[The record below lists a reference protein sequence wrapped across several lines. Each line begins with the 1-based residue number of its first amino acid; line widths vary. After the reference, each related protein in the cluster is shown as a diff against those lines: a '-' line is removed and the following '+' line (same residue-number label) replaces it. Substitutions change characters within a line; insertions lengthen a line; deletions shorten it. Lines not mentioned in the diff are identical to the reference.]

1 MLRKTTQRSRVAGRQ
16 GRPFSANPLL
26 AESLPRWRSSLV
38 QCVLLCAFLALAGRA
53 AWLQLFTGEFLQKQG
68 AYRYARTLELPGT
81 RGRILDRDGVMLA
94 ASVPAVAV
102 WAIPEDLRG
111 AAPATLDALARL
123 LEMDA
128 ADIAA
133 RLATGKNFVYLKRQV
148 DPGVGRALAAMQIR
162 GIGMTREFRRVY
174 PQGAVTSHVV
184 GFVGRDDKGLEGFEL
199 AHQARLLA
207 SPGYRRVIKDR
218 LGNIVED
225 AGGSAEPVAGQDSVL
240 SISNKIQYVAFKQL
254 KEAVEKFQ
262 AKAGSAI
269 VVDAHTGEILALANY
284 PSYDPNQPPER
295 KGGALRNKA
304 ITDIYEPGSVLKTFT
319 VALAIDRGRVTPESM
334 IDTGS
339 GRFVINGAPIS
350 DTSAHGLISVSDVL
364 RYSSNIGTA
373 KLALGMQPYDM
384 WEMFTRL
391 GFGQPPQLGFPGA
404 AAGRVRPYKSW
415 RPIEQAT
422 MSYGNGIAVSLLQL
436 ARAYTIFTNEGR
448 VIPLT
453 LEKHPERPAGAQ
465 VIAPAT
471 ARAMLRMLENVVV
484 NGTARPGAVPGY
496 RVGGKTGTAYKAENG
511 KYSFPRKYI
520 ASFVGIVP
528 MSAPRFIVAV
538 MIDEPSGRFHYGGQV
553 AAPAF
558 VGIAA
563 QTLQAANV
571 APDAGI
577 EDVIRRDAG
586 TPETIED

>member
-1 MLRKTTQRSRVAGRQ
+1 
-16 GRPFSANPLL
+16 
-26 AESLPRWRSSLV
+26 
-38 QCVLLCAFLALAGRA
+38 
-53 AWLQLFTGEFLQKQG
+53 
-68 AYRYARTLELPGT
+68 
-81 RGRILDRDGVMLA
+81 
-94 ASVPAVAV
+94 
-102 WAIPEDLRG
+102 
-111 AAPATLDALARL
+111 
-123 LEMDA
+123 
-128 ADIAA
+128 
-133 RLATGKNFVYLKRQV
+133 
-148 DPGVGRALAAMQIR
+148 
-162 GIGMTREFRRVY
+162 
-174 PQGAVTSHVV
+174 
-184 GFVGRDDKGLEGFEL
+184 
-199 AHQARLLA
+199 
-207 SPGYRRVIKDR
+207 
-218 LGNIVED
+218 
-225 AGGSAEPVAGQDSVL
+225 
-240 SISNKIQYVAFKQL
+240 
-254 KEAVEKFQ
+254 
-262 AKAGSAI
+262 
-269 VVDAHTGEILALANY
+269 
-284 PSYDPNQPPER
+284 
-295 KGGALRNKA
+295 
-304 ITDIYEPGSVLKTFT
+304 
-319 VALAIDRGRVTPESM
+319 
-334 IDTGS
+334 
-339 GRFVINGAPIS
+339 
-350 DTSAHGLISVSDVL
+350 
-364 RYSSNIGTA
+364 
-373 KLALGMQPYDM
+373 
-384 WEMFTRL
+384 
-391 GFGQPPQLGFPGA
+391 
-404 AAGRVRPYKSW
+404 
-415 RPIEQAT
+415 

-577 EDVIRRDAG
+577 EDAIRRDAG